1 MLQRSPQTMREA
13 RVSAEPSQ
21 HASMVPTPLARND
34 YLRCTLLLLSKAS
47 IGLTE
52 GCGSHR
58 SPG

>member
-21 HASMVPTPLARND
+21 HPSMVPTPLARND
-34 YLRCTLLLLSKAS
+34 YLRCTLLLLSKVS

-58 SPG
+58 STG